1 MGDLTFKPASG
12 GDLILQNDDAGAKIQ
27 LNNDDTIDITGSI
40 DTATFNGT
48 VGSSATFQSGMP
60 VQIYRSSIN
69 SNNDHSV
76 STSYDNHAAFV
87 VTNKRANSKFYLQAS
102 CIVWVEG
109 DTINNYAIVGINTSS
124 DGTGTFISWSGDSE
138 IVEKMTVAGAGEVG
152 TCTVGGYVADT
163 GSIAERTYYLVFR
176 PSINGKNINLSI
188 VQGLLIEYI

>member
-60 VQIYRSSIN
+60 VQIYRSSID
-69 SNNDHSV
+69 STTDHS
-76 STSYDNHAAFV
+76 SSSSWANHAAFV
-87 VTNKRANSKFYLQAS
+87 VTNKRANTKFYLQAT
-102 CIVWVEG
+102 CIVYVEG
-109 DTINNYAIVGINTSS
+109 DTINNQALVGINTVS
-124 DGTGTFISWSGDSE
+124 DGTGTWLSWNDDAQP
-138 IVEKMTVAGAGEVG
+138 VERMTVAGTGDVG
-152 TCTVGGYVADT
+152 TATVVGYVADT

-176 PSINGKNINLSI
+176 PSINNKNMNIGI